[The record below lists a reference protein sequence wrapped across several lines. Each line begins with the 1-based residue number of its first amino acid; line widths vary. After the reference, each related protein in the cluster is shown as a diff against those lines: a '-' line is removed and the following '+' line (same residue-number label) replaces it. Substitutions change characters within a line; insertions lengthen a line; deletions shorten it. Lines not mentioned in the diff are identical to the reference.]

1 MKRQT
6 ERVTEMV
13 AGVIA
18 VMTLAAESDKFSFR
32 HSIIGILLALFI
44 VRGFWQSKTFYESL
58 LFAAIFALAALLAFG
73 KLIDFV
79 RDTDFFRLKVDR
91 DFAYFWLWLS
101 LTGWVLAID
110 LLLEN
115 RRVKR
120 RIGAES
126 NRKQKAMSEPTEQKG
141 GEI

>member
-18 VMTLAAESDKFSFR
+18 VMTLAAESDKFTFR
-32 HSIIGILLALFI
+32 HSIIGILLAMFI
-44 VRGFWQSKTFYESL
+44 IRGFRQSKTFYESL
-58 LFAAIFALAALLAFG
+58 LFVAIFALAVLLASG
-73 KLIDFV
+73 KLIDFI
-79 RDTDFFRLKVDR
+79 RDTDFFRLTIDR

-101 LTGWVLAID
+101 LTGWMLAID

-115 RRVKR
+115 RRVKKR
-120 RIGAES
+120 TGVNS
-126 NRKQKAMSEPTEQKG
+126 DTKQKNMSESKEQKG